1 MIEVVIEKIHV
12 LEIEE
17 VAEILTDAF
26 KTNPAYTIIFKKKE
40 QQKDGLFWLFKTSLI
55 LNNNKQHLTRV
66 IKEKATGEIIGTY
79 TLIPPQGVKIGMSSY
94 SKIGMLGF
102 ILKFGF
108 QPLNRMLCLNNINKL
123 TLSKS
128 INAFEYYYL
137 SMVVIRKEYRG
148 TGIGSYAI
156 KYAIQEVISSS
167 STCKLIGLT
176 TQLPENVTFYSR
188 LGFEKIEEGYINFN
202 EDRYYNYNLKQNM
215 PVLL

>member
-1 MIEVVIEKIHV
+1 MREVVIEKIHI

-26 KTNPAYTIIFKKKE
+26 KTNPAYSIIFKKKE
-40 QQKDGLFWLFKTSLI
+40 QQKEGLFWLFRTSLI
-55 LNNNKQHLTRV
+55 LNNYKQHLTRV
-66 IKEKATGEIIGTY
+66 IKEKGTGEIIGTY
-79 TLIPPQGVKIGMSSY
+79 TLIPPQGVKNGIFVY

-108 QPLNRMLCLNNINKL
+108 KPLNRMLCLNDLNKL
-123 TLSKS
+123 ALSKS
-128 INAFEYYYL
+128 INTFDFYYL
-137 SMVVIRKEYRG
+137 SMVVIRKEYRS

-156 KYAIQEVISSS
+156 KYAIQEVIRSN

-188 LGFEKIEEGYINFN
+188 LGFEKIDEGYINFK
-202 EDRYYNYNLKQNM
+202 EDRYYNYNLKQEKL
-215 PVLL
+215 V